1 MIERVTKFEVTKL
14 FLAALMVS
22 AALFAFGAQ
31 SRFRSAPE
39 ESEKNYLGFDRNI
52 YPGDDALPILRKTF
66 AFSSYWL
73 SPPPGEK
80 SNTWTRKRELLRS
93 RGFGFV
99 VLYQGPGSRELKT
112 QTSAKARGTR
122 DGEDAAASAKTE
134 GFSAGTIIFLDIEEG
149 GRLPD
154 TYHAYL
160 AAWSEALSQA
170 GFRPGAYCSGM
181 PVKEEPG
188 VTITTAEDI
197 RNHAATRGISI
208 WAYNDACPPSPG
220 CTFARDPASPAKS
233 GIPYSAVWQFAQSPR
248 RKEFTSRCAATY
260 HRNGNCYAPGDS
272 AHSWFLDVNSATSPD
287 PSGGA
292 K

>member
-1 MIERVTKFEVTKL
+1 MIRRPPRSTLFPYTTLFRSL

-22 AALFAFGAQ
+22 AALFALGAQ
-31 SRFRSAPE
+31 SRVCSAPE
-39 ESEKNYLGFDRNI
+39 KSEKKYLGFDRNN

-66 AFSSYWL
+66 AFSSYWI

-122 DGEDAAASAKTE
+122 DGEDAAASAKAE

-160 AAWSEALSQA
+160 AAWSEDRKSTRLNSSH
-170 GFRPGAYCSGM
+170 GYIS
-181 PVKEEPG
+181 
-188 VTITTAEDI
+188 
-197 RNHAATRGISI
+197 HAVFCLYKNVI
-208 WAYNDACPPSPG
+208 
-220 CTFARDPASPAKS
+220 
-233 GIPYSAVWQFAQSPR
+233 VV
-248 RKEFTSRCAATY
+248 EL
-260 HRNGNCYAPGDS
+260 HE
-272 AHSWFLDVNSATSPD
+272 
-287 PSGGA
+287 
-292 K
+292 